1 MRLAIQEGIFPVKD
15 FPEFLRK
22 AKGWG
27 LKEVEVWGEGL
38 GNRIDVVKK
47 ALKETGL
54 SACSICPGDR
64 GIRGSLIDGDWKA
77 ADSDLRDFLRLGA
90 ALGGTAAG
98 TAAGTADG
106 AAVILVPRFRRKCF
120 LKLYPTWDCFE
131 GNREKFLERLA
142 PIAKEAEELGVTI
155 LLEPLNR
162 YEADFLITI
171 GQAAKL
177 CGELGSPRVKI
188 LADLFHMN
196 IEEDDIPAVLAEHA
210 KWIGHVHLA
219 DSNRK
224 LPGMG
229 HIDFPAALRAL
240 EDSGYG
246 GPLCIE
252 CHCPGP
258 DTGTAA
264 GPDEEIR
271 RSIERLRAGA

>member
-27 LKEVEVWGEGL
+27 LKEVEVWGCGL
-38 GNRIDVVKK
+38 GKRIEDVKT
-47 ALKETGL
+47 ALGAAGL
-54 SACSICPGDR
+54 SACSICPGDK
-64 GIRGSLIDGDWKA
+64 GIRGSLLDGDWKA
-77 ADSDLRDFLRLGA
+77 ADADLRDFLRLGA
-90 ALGGTAAG
+90 AL
-98 TAAGTADG
+98 DG
-106 AAVILVPRFRRKCF
+106 AAVILVPRFLRKCF

-131 GNREKFLERLA
+131 ENREKFLERLA
-142 PIAKEAEELGVTI
+142 PIAKEAEERGVTI

-196 IEEDDIPAVLAEHA
+196 IEEGDIPAVLAEHA

-258 DTGTAA
+258 DV
-264 GPDEEIR
+264 DEEIR